1 MLHMVPRCCKIKYSL
16 TEWQVELASPNSS
29 SAGDISSIAAHHYL
43 LTQGRAWAIS
53 ITNKSR
59 VSEEISGAFISNG
72 SGIDDNLIYRFASL
86 TLNPIVL

>member
-1 MLHMVPRCCKIKYSL
+1 MVPRCCNINNSL
-16 TEWQVELASPNSS
+16 TEWQVELAPSDSS
-29 SAGDISSIAAHHYL
+29 SVGDISSIAAHDYL

-59 VSEEISGAFISNG
+59 VNEEISGAFISNG
-72 SGIDDNLIYRFASL
+72 GGMGDKLVYRFASL